1 MTFNEYPFILGVAS
15 IDPLPDGVVLWTRLA
30 PDPTTGDGLGGMMD
44 KSIRVEWEMAEDEKF
59 NKLVRNGTEVAM
71 SELAHSVHA
80 EVYGLKPGREYYY
93 RFKTGNE
100 ISPVGRT
107 KTAHA

>member
-1 MTFNEYPFILGVAS
+1 LH
-15 IDPLPDGVVLWTRLA
+15 PLPDGVVLWTRLA
-30 PDPTTGDGLGGMMD
+30 PDPTAGDGLGGMMD

-59 NKLVRNGTEVAM
+59 NKVVRHGTEVAM

-80 EVYGLKPGREYYY
+80 EVYDLKPGREYYY

>member
-1 MTFNEYPFILGVAS
+1 
-15 IDPLPDGVVLWTRLA
+15 
-30 PDPTTGDGLGGMMD
+30 
-44 KSIRVEWEMAEDEKF
+44 
-59 NKLVRNGTEVAM
+59 M

-80 EVYGLKPGREYYY
+80 EVYDLKPGREYYY

-100 ISPVGRT
+100 ISSVGRT